1 MLCRVPLGTRRL
13 LRKGRRLRR
22 SRWRGDRGEFCVV
35 ELELQKPKE
44 LSRPQRC
51 GDAGAQ
57 AVRRRIA
64 TSPLVP
70 SLWQFRVEGNGRGGS
85 EARGEGQSVA
95 EVLLQARDVKEPD
108 IPNLVH
114 SDNEVRGW
122 VATVLMDQ
130 CEVWVAVVD
139 SEIVGMMA
147 LREDWIEQMY
157 VAPGHT
163 SRGIGARLIATAQD
177 RRPAGLQLWTFEAN
191 RRAQR
196 FYERHGFVAVERSD
210 GSRNE
215 AGAPDVRYRWTESS
229 KKSARQ
235 DE

>member
-1 MLCRVPLGTRRL
+1 MNAY
-13 LRKGRRLRR
+13 
-22 SRWRGDRGEFCVV
+22 SREQV
-35 ELELQKPKE
+35 
-44 LSRPQRC
+44 
-51 GDAGAQ
+51 
-57 AVRRRIA
+57 AVRQA
-64 TSPLVP
+64 TA
-70 SLWQFRVEGNGRGGS
+70 E
-85 EARGEGQSVA
+85 EANDVA
-95 EVLLQARDVKEPD
+95 EVLLQARHANEPD
-108 IPNLVH
+108 IPNLAH

-122 VATVLMDQ
+122 VAAVLMDQ

-139 SEIVGMMA
+139 SEIVGTMA
-147 LREDWIEQMY
+147 LRDDWIEQLY
-157 VAPGHT
+157 VAPGHM

-177 RRPAGLQLWTFEAN
+177 RSPAGLQLWTFETN

-215 AGAPDVRYRWTESS
+215 EGAPDVRYRWAYSS

>member
-1 MLCRVPLGTRRL
+1 M
-13 LRKGRRLRR
+13 
-22 SRWRGDRGEFCVV
+22 
-35 ELELQKPKE
+35 
-44 LSRPQRC
+44 
-51 GDAGAQ
+51 DAANSAEQ
-57 AVRRRIA
+57 VAVRQA
-64 TSPLVP
+64 TA
-70 SLWQFRVEGNGRGGS
+70 E
-85 EARGEGQSVA
+85 EANEVA
-95 EVLLQARDVKEPD
+95 EVLLQARHANEPD

-114 SDNEVRGW
+114 SDDEVRGW
-122 VATVLMDQ
+122 VAAVLMDQ

-147 LREDWIEQMY
+147 LRDDWIEQLY

-177 RRPAGLQLWTFEAN
+177 RSPAGLQLWTFEAN

-215 AGAPDVRYRWTESS
+215 EGAPDVRYRWAYSS
-229 KKSARQ
+229 KKSVPQ
-235 DE
+235 VE

>member
-1 MLCRVPLGTRRL
+1 MVRLEVDPELGR
-13 LRKGRRLRR
+13 GSYGSIEAWAR
-22 SRWRGDRGEFCVV
+22 SPNCQTHVMDAY
-35 ELELQKPKE
+35 
-44 LSRPQRC
+44 SREQI
-51 GDAGAQ
+51 
-57 AVRRRIA
+57 AVRQA
-64 TSPLVP
+64 TA
-70 SLWQFRVEGNGRGGS
+70 E
-85 EARGEGQSVA
+85 EANDVA
-95 EVLLQARDVKEPD
+95 EVLLQARHANEPD
-108 IPNLVH
+108 IPNLAH
-114 SDNEVRGW
+114 SDDEVRGW
-122 VATVLMDQ
+122 VAAVLMDQ

-147 LREDWIEQMY
+147 LREEWIEQMY

-177 RRPAGLQLWTFEAN
+177 QRPAGLQLWTFETN

-215 AGAPDVRYRWTESS
+215 EGAPDVRYWLTEIS
-229 KKSARQ
+229 KKSFRQ